1 MYRNLEI
8 LYKTASDV
16 GKDAARHDFYSLCYK
31 EGGNMK
37 LYIEKF
43 EKIADRFRSLGR
55 LDAEEELEQFRTSLP
70 GSYNHI

>member
-1 MYRNLEI
+1 
-8 LYKTASDV
+8 
-16 GKDAARHDFYSLCYK
+16 
-31 EGGNMK
+31 MK